1 MSTQQ
6 PNDWSASSQQQLL
19 SPGGDLDVSALDR
32 VVTAAYNPSDPNRAA
47 ANKALMQLQESP
59 DLWTKADA
67 IIEQATNPS
76 ARFFGL
82 QVLDDAI
89 KTRWK
94 VLPSDQREGIRN
106 YVVGKIISMTQDEAT
121 LLREKV
127 FISKLNLTLVEILK
141 QEWPHNWPS
150 FISDLVG
157 SSKTSE
163 VLCENNMQIL
173 KLLSEEVF
181 DFSKDQMVT
190 EKVKR
195 MKESLNG
202 EFSQIYQLCEFVL
215 EHSQRPSLLKVT
227 LRTLQRFLTWIPL
240 GFIFQ
245 TKLIDVL
252 VTKFFVEPMFRN
264 EALDCLTEIGSLTD
278 LDPQY
283 DPLFRQLFAV
293 FLQKLGTIFSP
304 ETDLKSAFEQGSEAD
319 RLFIQKLSL
328 FLSGFVKAHLKVL
341 ETPDSHEALI
351 MGLIYLVRV
360 SEVKDVEIFR
370 ICLEA
375 WHMLAEDLY
384 KSDHQISSI
393 SGGGMGLQLN
403 GNNQNGR
410 KYLYSDVL
418 NGVRQVMIASMA
430 KPEEVLIVE
439 DENGDIVRETTKDTD
454 VLAQYKTM
462 RDTLVYLTHLNYED
476 TETIMLAKLTEQVDG
491 SAWSWNNLNTLC
503 WAIGSISGAMAE
515 DEEKRFLVTVIK
527 DLLGLCEQKRGK
539 DNKAVVASNIMYVV
553 GQYPRFLRAHW
564 KFLKTVVN
572 KLFEFM
578 HEVHPGVQDMACDTF
593 LKIAGK
599 CKRKFVT
606 LQPEE
611 SVPFV
616 CELVDNLPSIISDL
630 EPHQIQAFYE
640 AVGVMLSDKGQNVP
654 IDRKGLLAKLMV
666 LPNQTWRMIM
676 ERAASNVESLIEP
689 NTIKEIIKILKTNNR
704 VCGAVGSLYTHQL
717 EVFFLDMLNVYK
729 VYSERISVTVEQQ
742 GAMAT
747 QLSLVRTMRSAKKEV
762 LRLLNVFI
770 AESGPPEAGPQAVAS
785 GFIPPVLD
793 PILGDYKRNIAGA
806 RDPEVLKL
814 FATVVEKLKNNV
826 VDNVPQIMEA
836 VFEVTLDMIT
846 KNFEDFPEH
855 RIRFFEFLKAV
866 NLYCFPALFNIPP
879 EHQKLVV
886 HSVVWAMKHT
896 ERNIA
901 DTVCVSWYFVLRLLF
916 LLYQISFIYSFYFQ
930 GLEILHELLLNVGKT
945 PNVAQAFYQQYLLSL
960 IQDVFAVLTDRLHK
974 SGFKMH
980 ATLLRQMFH
989 LVQMNQVTVPLFDPA
1004 LHPPGTTNPSFLRE
1018 HITKLL
1024 VSSFPNLTAVQV
1036 SKFVDGM
1043 FDVKMDLPKFK
1054 MHLRDFL
1061 IELKEFSAED
1071 NAALYA
1077 EEQEKAARERE
1088 QAIMAERSAIPGML
1102 KPSETIDNDL

>member
-1 MSTQQ
+1 M
-6 PNDWSASSQQQLL
+6 AQQQQQQANGGAGGAALGGGDFSSLL
-19 SPGGDLDVSALDR
+19 CPTTGDLDIPMLDR
-32 VVTAAYNPSDPNRAA
+32 VVVVAYNPVDPNRGA

-67 IIEQATNPS
+67 IIEQATNPT

-94 VLPSDQREGIRN
+94 ILPPDQREGIRN
-106 YVVGKIISMTQDEAT
+106 YVVGKIISMSQDEAV
-121 LLREKV
+121 LQREKV

-141 QEWPHNWPS
+141 QEWPHNWPT
-150 FISDLVG
+150 FIGDLVG

-163 VLCENNMQIL
+163 ILCENNMQIL

-215 EHSQRPSLLKVT
+215 ERSQRPSLLKVT

-252 VTKFFVEPMFRN
+252 VDKFFPTPMFRN
-264 EALDCLTEIGSLTD
+264 EALDCLAEIGCLTD

-283 DPLFRQLFAV
+283 DPLFRQLFSG
-293 FLQKLGTIFSP
+293 FLQRLADVFSP
-304 ETDLKSAFEQGSEAD
+304 ETDLKPAFENGSEND
-319 RLFIQKLSL
+319 RVFIQKLAL
-328 FLSGFVKAHLKVL
+328 FLSGYFKAHLKVL
-341 ETPDSHEALI
+341 EVPESNEALI
-351 MGLIYLVRV
+351 LGMIYLVRV
-360 SEVKDVEIFR
+360 SEVKDTEIFR

-384 KSDHQISSI
+384 KSEHQL
-393 SGGGMGLQLN
+393 SGGGGASGGSPGLSLN
-403 GNNQNGR
+403 HNHHHHHHNSRGVGGGGAAGGGTPTSR
-410 KYLYSDVL
+410 KFLYSDVL
-418 NGVRQVMIASMA
+418 NGVRQVMIANMA

-454 VLAQYKTM
+454 VIAQYKTM

-599 CKRKFVT
+599 CRRKFVT
-606 LQPEE
+606 LQAEE
-611 SVPFV
+611 SVPFI
-616 CELVDNLPSIISDL
+616 CELVDNLNAIISDL

-640 AVGVMLSDKGQNVP
+640 AVGTMLSDKSRDLP
-654 IDRKGLLAKLMV
+654 IDRKNLLARLME
-666 LPNQTWRMIM
+666 LPNRSWRMIM
-676 ERAASNVESLIEP
+676 EQATTNVESLVEP
-689 NTIKEIIKILKTNNR
+689 NTIKEIIKILKTNNK
-704 VCGAVGSLYTHQL
+704 VCGAVGSLFTHQL

-729 VYSERISVTVEQQ
+729 VYSERISAAIAQQ

-770 AESGPPEAGPQAVAS
+770 AESGPPEAEPRAVAN

-814 FATVVEKLKNNV
+814 FSTVVEKLKSNV
-826 VDNVPQIMEA
+826 VEEVPRVMEA
-836 VFEVTLDMIT
+836 LFEVTLEMIT

-866 NLYCFPALFNIPP
+866 NQHCFPALFNIPP

-896 ERNIA
+896 ERNIS
-901 DTVCVSWYFVLRLLF
+901 DTVRGF
-916 LLYQISFIYSFYFQ
+916 
-930 GLEILHELLLNVGKT
+930 
-945 PNVAQAFYQQYLLSL
+945 LSL
-960 IQDVFAVLTDRLHK
+960 R
-974 SGFKMH
+974 
-980 ATLLRQMFH
+980 
-989 LVQMNQVTVPLFDPA
+989 
-1004 LHPPGTTNPSFLRE
+1004 
-1018 HITKLL
+1018 
-1024 VSSFPNLTAVQV
+1024 
-1036 SKFVDGM
+1036 
-1043 FDVKMDLPKFK
+1043 
-1054 MHLRDFL
+1054 
-1061 IELKEFSAED
+1061 
-1071 NAALYA
+1071 
-1077 EEQEKAARERE
+1077 
-1088 QAIMAERSAIPGML
+1088 
-1102 KPSETIDNDL
+1102 